1 MVTRR
6 LKMSKAEPECRRGCE
21 KRTRSKTVM
30 VMASLLAVILLILC
44 LLATLALFQFFASSF
59 PS

>member
-1 MVTRR
+1 MVMRR

-30 VMASLLAVILLILC
+30 VMASLLTIILILC
-44 LLATLALFQFFASSF
+44 LLATLALFQFFTSSF